1 MKHSAIR
8 SLPAGKPQA
17 DNPAYIIIMTRSRTN
32 SAPSFVFRAFSPMP
46 KRRGKAPPQKCCAD
60 LGSAAA
66 VVVATT
72 AAAAAA
78 AVVEERTVV
87 TAAAEQENENDDPP
101 AAAKTIRVAI
111 HNQEPP
117 V

>member
-1 MKHSAIR
+1 MTHSAIC
-8 SLPAGKPQA
+8 SLPAGKPQT
-17 DNPAYIIIMTRSRTN
+17 DNPAYMIIMTRSRTN
-32 SAPSFVFRAFSPMP
+32 SAPSFVFWAFSPMP

-78 AVVEERTVV
+78 TVVEERTVV